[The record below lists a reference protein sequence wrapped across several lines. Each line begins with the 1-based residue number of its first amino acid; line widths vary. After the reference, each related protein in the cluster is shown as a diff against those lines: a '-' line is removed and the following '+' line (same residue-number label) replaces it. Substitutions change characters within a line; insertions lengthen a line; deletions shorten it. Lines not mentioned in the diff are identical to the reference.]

1 MSRLLLSS
9 LPPDQI
15 ALPGA
20 SHDPGLVLLSYLVA
34 SAAAYTALALAHRV
48 SQSVEAR
55 YREYWRWV
63 GALALGG
70 GIWSMHFIAMLAFQA
85 PLDIAYDHRV
95 TLLSLVIAVA
105 TSYLVMR
112 LLGRERLRSW
122 QYGLA
127 ATAAGTSIAA
137 MHYTGMAAIRSA
149 ATLHY
154 EPWAFGLSILIA
166 IAAVLVA
173 LVLGFHFRDHHGR
186 SQHWQRG
193 ACGLVMGLAIVS
205 MHYTGMHALVLAV
218 PRSLL
223 LQIATHA
230 GSGHQQALALAIGV
244 MALLVIVAG
253 IAASWAEQR
262 FSEQREAL
270 HRAEHQLNAM
280 THYDPLTNLLNGR
293 AFTEMVSQLLVAR
306 EQAEA
311 LAVLVVDLD
320 NFKRINDSLGHRS
333 GDLALQL
340 VAQRIR
346 AVLGTHD
353 RLARFSG
360 DEFCVL
366 TLGDLQA
373 AQVLAGRILEQLRPP
388 LPIEDVQLCLTASIG
403 ISQYPEDGSSFDT
416 LFRHAGLAVGQCKAS
431 GRNRA
436 LRFDPALEQQAREN
450 LALEQDL
457 RQAIRGN
464 QLAVHYQPIVD
475 CLSGQPIGLEALVRW
490 QHPQLGF
497 ISPERFVGLAERNGF
512 VGELDSWVARR
523 ACQDLVEL
531 LAAGHDLRVAINCSA
546 LNLGSPFLPKVVAR
560 ILADTGLAPSRVS
573 LEVTENALMNDFV
586 AAVRNLEQLRQLGLK
601 ISIDDFGSGY
611 SSLAYLSKLPL
622 DTLKIDRAFVREIA
636 EQANDRAITAA
647 IVAMAHKLQLKV
659 VAEGVED
666 RTQLA
671 HLQDNRC
678 DYIQGYL
685 FSRPLPLPAL
695 RDWLTARLSV
705 TATSA

>member
-1 MSRLLLSS
+1 MGFR
-9 LPPDQI
+9 
-15 ALPGA
+15 
-20 SHDPGLVLLSYLVA
+20 
-34 SAAAYTALALAHRV
+34 AY
-48 SQSVEAR
+48 
-55 YREYWRWV
+55 V
-63 GALALGG
+63 GF
-70 GIWSMHFIAMLAFQA
+70 WFHCS
-85 PLDIAYDHRV
+85 PNPY
-95 TLLSLVIAVA
+95 
-105 TSYLVMR
+105 
-112 LLGRERLRSW
+112 
-122 QYGLA
+122 
-127 ATAAGTSIAA
+127 
-137 MHYTGMAAIRSA
+137 
-149 ATLHY
+149 Y

-186 SQHWQRG
+186 SHHWQRG

-244 MALLVIVAG
+244 VALLVIVAG

-373 AQVLAGRILEQLRPP
+373 AQELAGRILEQLRPP

-475 CLSGQPIGLEALVRW
+475 CRSGQPIGLEALVRW

-586 AAVRNLEQLRQLGLK
+586 AAVRNLEQVRQLGLK